1 MFGVSYQLVRL
12 VALPACSHIPLACV
26 QDRNLWQ
33 SLLKNNLCPS
43 VNCHLPGKDKPSNP
57 DVSDPNVLVDHWWLG
72 LCHLSLCPE
81 AGGQTQPRTWH
92 AAFYGTRF
100 CDPDTLG
107 ATFSLCL
114 TQFWQIQW
122 SHSSVTRTH
131 QWWSP
136 PSSSSALHCPPL
148 WVSLHHPDGGY
159 STPSTPNR
167 QTCSSRKA
175 LFLLWKHC
183 VRIHEAEWGACCSL
197 FITTKPAFTFELF
210 QAKW

>member
-1 MFGVSYQLVRL
+1 MF
-12 VALPACSHIPLACV
+12 PH
-26 QDRNLWQ
+26 
-33 SLLKNNLCPS
+33 PS
-43 VNCHLPGKDKPSNP
+43 
-57 DVSDPNVLVDHWWLG
+57 G
-72 LCHLSLCPE
+72 LCSGQKSMTKPAEEQPVSFSQLPPPWKGQTLQSRCVRPKCIGGPLMTGTVPGHLSLCPE
-81 AGGQTQPRTWH
+81 AEGQTQPRTWH
-92 AAFYGTRF
+92 VAFYRTRF

-210 QAKW
+210 QAKL